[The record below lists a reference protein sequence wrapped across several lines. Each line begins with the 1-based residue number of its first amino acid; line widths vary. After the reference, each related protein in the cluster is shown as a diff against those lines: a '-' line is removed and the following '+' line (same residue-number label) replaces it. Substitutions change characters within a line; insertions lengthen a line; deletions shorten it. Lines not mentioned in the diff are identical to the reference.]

1 MARIVVVGGGIAGV
15 VVATHLAR
23 RLPAAEAAEVLL
35 VDQNPA
41 HVWKPMLHTFA
52 AGTSVYANEA
62 ISFAVQ
68 AARSGFRFWPG
79 VLAGLDRA
87 RRVVRLGPVRLPD
100 GTDMLAGREVAYDT
114 LVLAVGSRADDFGTP
129 GVAEHCRFID
139 EIREAERFNDVLRSR
154 LMQGVD
160 AGRDVGVVIVGGGAT
175 GVELAA
181 ELRRHMD
188 ILGGYAAGG
197 TRTALRLTLVEA
209 GPRLLPAFPERI
221 SGQAL
226 QVLRG
231 LGVDVRVGTKV
242 VGADAGGV
250 VLEGGR
256 VDAALSVWAAGV
268 RAPRVVAELDGLAVG
283 RHGQVVVGPTLQSVT
298 DPEVFALGDCASLA
312 GADGRPLP
320 ATAQVARQQA
330 VFLARSLAARARRG
344 RALRAFAFR
353 DMGSVVSLGD
363 YAAYGTLGSYGVF
376 RGGFL
381 PGRVAQLSHAALY
394 RMHQMDLQGVVRG
407 GIGWLADDLGRMARP
422 GVRLD

>member
-1 MARIVVVGGGIAGV
+1 MARIVVVGGGIAGI

-23 RLPAAEAAEVLL
+23 RLPPAEAAQVLL

-62 ISFAVQ
+62 ISYTSQ
-68 AARSGFRFWPG
+68 AARSGFRHWPG

-87 RRVVRLGPVRLPD
+87 RRRVKLGPVRLPD
-100 GTDMLAGREVAYDT
+100 GTDTLAGREVAYDT

-129 GVAEHCRFID
+129 GVAEHCLFID
-139 EIREAERFNDVLRSR
+139 EIREAQRFNDLLRSR
-154 LMQGVD
+154 LMLGAD
-160 AGRDVGVVIVGGGAT
+160 AGRDVAVAIVGGGAT

-188 ILGGYAAGG
+188 ILDGYATGG
-197 TRTALRLTLVEA
+197 RRPRLRLTLIEA
-209 GPRLLPAFPERI
+209 GKRLLAAFPERI
-221 SGQAL
+221 SSEADR
-226 QVLRG
+226 VLRG
-231 LGVDVRVGTKV
+231 LGVDVRVATRV

-250 VLEGGR
+250 VVEGGR
-256 VDAALSVWAAGV
+256 VDASLTVWAAGV
-268 RAPRVVAELDGLAVG
+268 RAPQVVAELDGLAVG

-298 DPEVFALGDCASLA
+298 DPAVFALGDCASLA
-312 GADGRPLP
+312 GADGKPLP

-344 RALRAFAFR
+344 RALGEFAFH

-407 GIGWLADDLGRMARP
+407 GIGWLADDLGRA
-422 GVRLD
+422 VRQGMRLG